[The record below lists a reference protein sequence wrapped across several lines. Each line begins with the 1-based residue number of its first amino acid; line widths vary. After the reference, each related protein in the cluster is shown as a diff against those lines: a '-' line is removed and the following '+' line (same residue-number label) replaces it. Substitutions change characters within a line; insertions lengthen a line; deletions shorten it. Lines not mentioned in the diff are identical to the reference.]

1 MLFRFLIL
9 SDEAD
14 DFKREIKID
23 SESTFLDLQNAILD
37 SVGYTK
43 DQMTSFFICDDDW
56 SKKTEITLVEM
67 DTSSEEDSYV
77 MADTQL
83 EELLEDE
90 HQKLLFVF
98 DYMTERAFFMELRE
112 IVPGKDLDAPIC
124 SKSVGT
130 PPAQIV
136 SFDEIISSDSRQLYK
151 DLPIGTA
158 APTPEQMARVKHYM
172 VGTLSL
178 TDYYSAS
185 NFEEDVVSLLSE
197 LHKTIPTVVMTGGS
211 MMYIDAVCKG
221 IDDIPTVTPEIRDA
235 LYMQFE
241 TEGLAPILAELKE
254 ADPVHYEEVDRNNYK
269 RVIHAVEICR
279 MTGKPY
285 SSFRTNIKKERPF
298 RIIKVGL
305 NRDRDELCDR
315 INQRVD
321 LMMSEGL
328 LEEARRAYPFR
339 HLNSLNTV
347 GYKELFNYFS
357 GEWTLD
363 LAVEKIKRNSR
374 VYARKQMTWFKR
386 DPEITWF
393 HPDETEAIFTHL
405 SQQII

>member
-1 MLFRFLIL
+1 MNSLVIL
-9 SDEAD
+9 LGP
-14 DFKREIKID
+14 
-23 SESTFLDLQNAILD
+23 TG
-37 SVGYTK
+37 VG
-43 DQMTSFFICDDDW
+43 
-56 SKKTEITLVEM
+56 KTELSLQV
-67 DTSSEEDSYV
+67 
-77 MADTQL
+77 A
-83 EELLEDE
+83 
-90 HQKLLFVF
+90 
-98 DYMTERAFFMELRE
+98 ERFGS
-112 IVPGKDLDAPIC
+112 P
-124 SKSVGT
+124 
-130 PPAQIV
+130 
-136 SFDEIISSDSRQLYK
+136 IISSDSRQLYK

-254 ADPVHYEEVDRNNYK
+254 ADPVHYEEVDRDNYK

-279 MTGKPY
+279 
-285 SSFRTNIKKERPF
+285 
-298 RIIKVGL
+298 
-305 NRDRDELCDR
+305 

-321 LMMSEGL
+321 QMMSEGL